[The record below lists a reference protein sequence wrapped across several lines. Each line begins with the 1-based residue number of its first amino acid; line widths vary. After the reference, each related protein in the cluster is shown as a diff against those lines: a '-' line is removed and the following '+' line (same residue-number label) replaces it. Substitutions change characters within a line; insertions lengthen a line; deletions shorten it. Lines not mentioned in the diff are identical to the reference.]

1 MTWPQWSSMLG
12 PWQWGVLALVP
23 PAIIALYF
31 LKLKRQPLEVPS
43 TYLWHK
49 SIDDLRVNSIWQRLR
64 QSLLLFLQL
73 LLWGL
78 LALVLLRPTW
88 QGSRFH
94 HDRLVFLVDN
104 SASMGR
110 PTCIPRDWTK
120 PSGRVQELID
130 QMRSGDVAMIVS
142 FADTARVEQMFT
154 DNRGEL
160 RLRLDLIQPSDRATS
175 ITEALRVAS
184 VLANPQSEDAD
195 HAAAGL
201 PTQLFIFSDGNFA
214 DDPDFSLGNLEPTPP
229 VWIGQADAANVA
241 IVAFNT
247 ARSESQ
253 DEKVQAFGRLANSG
267 SRDVSL
273 DVELQLDGA
282 LVDASA

>member
-1 MTWPQWSSMLG
+1 M
-12 PWQWGVLALVP
+12 
-23 PAIIALYF
+23 
-31 LKLKRQPLEVPS
+31 
-43 TYLWHK
+43 
-49 SIDDLRVNSIWQRLR
+49 
-64 QSLLLFLQL
+64 
-73 LLWGL
+73 GL
-78 LALVLLRPTW
+78 LALVLLRPN
-88 QGSRFH
+88 GRAARFIGE
-94 HDRLVFLVDN
+94 RFIFLVDN
-104 SASMGR
+104 SASMGATDVH
-110 PTCIPRDWTK
+110 PYPA
-120 PSGRVQELID
+120 GRSQAARGELID
-130 QMRSGDVAMIVS
+130 QMASGDVAMIVS

-160 RLRLDLIQPSDRATS
+160 RQRLDLIQPSDRATS

-247 ARSESQ
+247 
-253 DEKVQAFGRLANSG
+253 
-267 SRDVSL
+267 
-273 DVELQLDGA
+273 GA
-282 LVDASA
+282 QRNPG